1 MKQSK
6 ERGLTAQQQAQAE
19 RIFAALKAQAEG
31 ELWEMAQLL
40 ASKEDRQLL
49 GETEF
54 QVRDLAHRIGG
65 QAVQTALEE
74 RKKRGTSGAVASAPA
89 EPTPGSSPG
98 VRKP

>member
-1 MKQSK
+1 MRRS
-6 ERGLTAQQQAQAE
+6 EVRGLTAEQQAQAE
-19 RIFAALKAQAEG
+19 RIFAALKAQAEA

-65 QAVQTALEE
+65 QAVETALEE
-74 RKKRGTSGAVASAPA
+74 RKKRGTSGAVACAPA
-89 EPTPGSSPG
+89 EPTPASSPG
-98 VRKP
+98 EPRR